1 MPLTP
6 VEIRHIELRRAWLR
20 GYRRKPVD
28 QLLEEIASSFEEVWR
43 ERADLSDRLEE
54 LEAEAVKHRELEALL
69 RSTLVSAERA
79 AQDMKEQARRESD
92 LIVQEAHAEARRV
105 TRESVAEKRR
115 LEEDVVRIRAQLRAS
130 YESLGDDWPGD
141 APAQRAGDA
150 QSPVTRPTPVDDAAG
165 EGGIRRVAG

>member
-6 VEIRHIELRRAWLR
+6 VEIRHIEMRRAWLR
-20 GYRRKPVD
+20 GYGRKPVD
-28 QLLEEIASSFEEVWR
+28 HLLEEIADSFEEVWR

-92 LIVQEAHAEARRV
+92 LIVSEAHAEARRV
-105 TRESVAEKRR
+105 TRESMAEKRR

-130 YESLGDDWPGD
+130 FELLGEEWPGD
-141 APAQRAGDA
+141 APAKSDDDQ
-150 QSPVTRPTPVDDAAG
+150 QTQVTRPTAVGDVG
-165 EGGIRRVAG
+165 EGGIRKVAG

>member
-6 VEIRHIELRRAWLR
+6 VEIRHIEMRRAWLR

-28 QLLEEIASSFEEVWR
+28 QLLEEIADSFEDVWR

-54 LEAEAVKHRELEALL
+54 LESEAAKHRELEALL

-105 TRESVAEKRR
+105 TRESMAEKRR
-115 LEEDVVRIRAQLRAS
+115 LDEDVVRIRAQLRAS
-130 YESLGDDWPGD
+130 FESLGEEWPGD
-141 APAQRAGDA
+141 VPAKAEEEA
-150 QSPVTRPTPVDDAAG
+150 QTQITRPTAVDDVS
-165 EGGIRRVAG
+165 EGGIRKVAG